1 MHMTKEKLL
10 EVTTYLAK
18 RLAEPSS
25 HAALA
30 AFFMNIGFATDEGTI
45 QGVCF
50 VLSGVFSAIGFLMKD
65 SQKESEK

>member
-1 MHMTKEKLL
+1 MHMTKEKLI
-10 EVTTYLAK
+10 EIAGYLSK

-30 AFFMNIGFATDEGTI
+30 AFFMNVGFVTSEGTV

-50 VLSGVFSAIGFLMKD
+50 ILSGIFSIVGFVMKD
-65 SQKESEK
+65 SKPQGKE